1 MSEAK
6 RYQLD
11 NVIKQ
16 IEYLFKNSALIP
28 NLYQSVENVSKIINA
43 IIKTNGVNW
52 ASQLDLSEM
61 DRSRFTDIFR
71 PYVSTILSFFGKGMK
86 GGADKT
92 VSPTSNTSNTKLF
105 ILFFKSI

>member
-43 IIKTNGVNW
+43 IIKTNGIDW

-61 DRSRFTDIFR
+61 DRSRFTDVFR
-71 PYVSTILSFFGKGMK
+71 PYVSTILSFFW
-86 GGADKT
+86 
-92 VSPTSNTSNTKLF
+92 
-105 ILFFKSI
+105 